1 MEQLQLQDP
10 SLVEQLHKI
19 AEHEHQSPEELLNRA
34 VIEFLDKIAL
44 KKMQAEV
51 AAYEQMH
58 PELVT
63 QYLGEYVAIHNGA
76 LVDHDH
82 NVRDLHIRVRR
93 RFGKMP
99 ILLRKVAEEPT
110 PPDIIVRSPKLARV
124 SS

>member
-10 SLVEQLHKI
+10 NLVEQLQKI
-19 AEHEHQSPEELLNRA
+19 AEHEQLSPEELLNRA
-34 VIEFLDKIAL
+34 VLEFLDKMAL
-44 KKMQAEV
+44 KKMQAEI

-63 QYLGEYVAIHNGA
+63 QYLGEYIAIHNG
-76 LVDHDH
+76 VMIDHDP

-99 ILLRKVAEEPT
+99 ILLRKVTEEPT
-110 PPDIIVRSPKLARV
+110 PPDIIVRSPKLSRV
-124 SS
+124 A